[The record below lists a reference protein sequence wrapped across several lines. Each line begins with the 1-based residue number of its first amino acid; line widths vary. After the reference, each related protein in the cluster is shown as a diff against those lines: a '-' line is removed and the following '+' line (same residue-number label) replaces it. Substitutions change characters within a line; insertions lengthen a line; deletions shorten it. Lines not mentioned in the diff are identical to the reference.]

1 MARRSDYP
9 FRKSDM
15 KFGNNLI
22 ALLFSIPISLG
33 AKAVID
39 GSKDLF
45 TNLSNDATKIS
56 SNKQPVEKIGG
67 VEFTVGVVGL
77 LKLLALGVYLMCLP
91 EGYAIVSFLGE
102 ILTTV
107 SLVLLIF
114 CISVFVS
121 QRIKETRTEYDIE
134 DIHKG
139 YKWMEIDDVL
149 ANIFYQSLNVELY
162 FHFTRPLLPEEE
174 YKKIKSKRFKKN
186 LKTYQEYKMA
196 WHRFYWNYSFQMKVH
211 NVLRDTV
218 QSLRTSS
225 HMMSEQE
232 FYYYM
237 DRALRSQLNNSE
249 SDFYKTEVQDIKL
262 CCSYHFVAEKIV
274 PFKDDEKEFFRRLN
288 WDLKNRKEK
297 FLREIYLSYA
307 GSWKPELLKQLEDYE
322 ASLWT
327 SDDDVLN
334 HA

>member
-15 KFGNNLI
+15 KYGNNLI
-22 ALLFSIPISLG
+22 ALLFSVPISLG

-39 GSKDLF
+39 GSKDL
-45 TNLSNDATKIS
+45 LSTFPNDAAKDS
-56 SNKQPVEKIGG
+56 SNKQPEEKMGR
-67 VEFTVGVVGL
+67 VEFTIGVIVL
-77 LKLLALGVYLMCLP
+77 TLLLALGVYWVCLP
-91 EGYAIVSFLGE
+91 EGYAILSFLGE
-102 ILTTV
+102 ILTVV
-107 SLVLLIF
+107 SLVLLTFSIYT
-114 CISVFVS
+114 FVS
-121 QRIKETRTEYDIE
+121 QCIKETKLECDIV
-134 DIHKG
+134 DIQKG
-139 YKWMEIDDVL
+139 YKWMDIDDVL

-274 PFKDDEKEFFRRLN
+274 PFKDDEKEFSRRLN

-327 SDDDVLN
+327 GDDDVLN
-334 HA
+334 HD